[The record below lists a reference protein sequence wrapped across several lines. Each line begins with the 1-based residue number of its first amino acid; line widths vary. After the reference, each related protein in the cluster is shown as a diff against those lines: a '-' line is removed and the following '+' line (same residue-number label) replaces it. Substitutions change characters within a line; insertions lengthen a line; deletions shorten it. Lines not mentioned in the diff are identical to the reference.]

1 LGFETEEDIDNIGA
15 FKQQV
20 ITLLTSLIEG
30 EVDIEIVNL
39 MVNALDFEIMKNRML
54 NVFKRFAE
62 TILDRQNLV
71 VREIPFKKI
80 FDKLQ
85 KDSFDT
91 SVAEAFEIYILLHSL
106 QILIVTL
113 KECFLKSILILIS
126 GKRWIL
132 LGLILGE

>member
-1 LGFETEEDIDNIGA
+1 MHDIIPLGFETEDDIDTIGE
-15 FKQQV
+15 FKQKIV
-20 ITLLTSLIEG
+20 TLLTSLIEG

-39 MVNALDFEIMKNRML
+39 MVNALDFETMKNRML

-62 TILDRQNLV
+62 SILDKENLV

-80 FDKLQ
+80 FDKLL

-106 QILIVTL
+106 AD
-113 KECFLKSILILIS
+113 SN
-126 GKRWIL
+126 
-132 LGLILGE
+132 